1 MAFRVLVDQSRGSW
15 GYKRQL
21 HSLWKLVRLFPR
33 PINSTHQLLMSV
45 TFSLDPLTREAFEAE
60 ALRWTTDVYRFAL
73 SMTRDEA
80 DAEDVVQDTF
90 LRAFRSW
97 RTFAPG
103 SDCRRWLFTI
113 CRNVFVRSR
122 ERSRQSLPIEACET
136 DAVLA
141 DASVMAAWSDRSAE
155 RFSMVDVTPAI
166 YRAVSRVPEP
176 FRSALV
182 VVDLEDQSYEAA
194 AERLGV
200 PIGTVRSR
208 LFRGRR
214 LLQEQ
219 LRCHALDLGVV
230 EPHFDRRLASA

>member
-1 MAFRVLVDQSRGSW
+1 
-15 GYKRQL
+15 
-21 HSLWKLVRLFPR
+21 
-33 PINSTHQLLMSV
+33 MSV
-45 TFSLDPLTREAFEAE
+45 TFSTDPLTREAFEAE

-80 DAEDVVQDTF
+80 DAEDVVQDTY

-97 RTFAPG
+97 RTFAAG

-122 ERSRQSLPIEACET
+122 ERSRECLPIEACEL
-136 DAVLA
+136 DAVIA
-141 DASVMAAWSDRSAE
+141 DASVMAAWSDRAAE
-155 RFSMVDVTPAI
+155 HFTTVDVTPAI
-166 YRAVSRVPEP
+166 YQAVACVPEP

-182 VVDLEDQSYEAA
+182 VVDLEDQSYEEAA
-194 AERLGV
+194 ARLGV

-219 LRCHALDLGVV
+219 LRCYALDLGVV
-230 EPHFDRRLASA
+230 APLFEQRLASA

>member
-1 MAFRVLVDQSRGSW
+1 
-15 GYKRQL
+15 
-21 HSLWKLVRLFPR
+21 
-33 PINSTHQLLMSV
+33 MSV
-45 TFSLDPLTREAFEAE
+45 TFSPNPLTRDAFEAE

-80 DAEDVVQDTF
+80 DAEDVVQDTY

-97 RTFAPG
+97 RTFAAG

-122 ERSRQSLPIEACET
+122 ERSRECLPIEACEL
-136 DAVLA
+136 DAVIA
-141 DASVMAAWSDRSAE
+141 DASVMAAWSDRAAE
-155 RFSMVDVTPAI
+155 HFTTVDVTPAI
-166 YRAVSRVPEP
+166 YRAVACVPEP

-182 VVDLEDQSYEAA
+182 VVDLEDQSYEEAA
-194 AERLGV
+194 VRLGV

-214 LLQEQ
+214 LLQDQ
-219 LRCHALDLGVV
+219 LRCYALDLGVV
-230 EPHFDRRLASA
+230 GPLFEQRMVSA

>member
-1 MAFRVLVDQSRGSW
+1 
-15 GYKRQL
+15 
-21 HSLWKLVRLFPR
+21 
-33 PINSTHQLLMSV
+33 MSV
-45 TFSLDPLTREAFEAE
+45 TLSLPQLSREAFEAE
-60 ALRWTTDVYRFAL
+60 ALRWTVDVYRFAL

-80 DAEDVVQDTF
+80 DAEDVVQDTY

-97 RTFAPG
+97 HTFVAG

-122 ERSRQSLPIEACET
+122 ERARNHVPVEASEM
-136 DAVLA
+136 DAVIA
-141 DASVMAAWSDRSAE
+141 GESVMAAWSERAAE
-155 RFSMVDVTPAI
+155 RFTTVDVTPAI
-166 YRAVSRVPEP
+166 YQAVSRVPEP

-182 VVDLEDQSYEAA
+182 VVDLEDQSYEVA

-214 LLQEQ
+214 LLQDQ
-219 LRCHALDLGVV
+219 LRCHALDLGVLT
-230 EPHFDRRLASA
+230 PGFQHQLATA